1 MEGYEKNDG
10 MEMNDRDEIY
20 SKPVRAGKR
29 TYFFDVKAT
38 RNNDYYLTIT
48 ESKKK
53 LEKDGSQNYEKHKIF
68 LYKEDFDKFAEG
80 LDNAVAYIK
89 AGYRL
94 PIGLFICRLK
104 IDTPKKS
111 VPLFGIQFRRRKTD
125 IQRQSRNGRAE
136 NKHYADKRGCRA
148 AQKSA
153 EFMYHSDAPRNQYTL
168 SRRRKRLLTG

>member
-89 AGYRL
+89 AALNGETMAVQEEVETNKFY
-94 PIGLFICRLK
+94 
-104 IDTPKKS
+104 
-111 VPLFGIQFRRRKTD
+111 D
-125 IQRQSRNGRAE
+125 I
-136 NKHYADKRGCRA
+136 HFD
-148 AQKSA
+148 
-153 EFMYHSDAPRNQYTL
+153 DL
-168 SRRRKRLLTG
+168 SK

>member
-89 AGYRL
+89 AALNGETMAVQEEVETNKL
-94 PIGLFICRLK
+94 DD
-104 IDTPKKS
+104 ID
-111 VPLFGIQFRRRKTD
+111 FD
-125 IQRQSRNGRAE
+125 
-136 NKHYADKRGCRA
+136 D
-148 AQKSA
+148 
-153 EFMYHSDAPRNQYTL
+153 L
-168 SRRRKRLLTG
+168 SK

>member
-89 AGYRL
+89 ATLNGE
-94 PIGLFICRLK
+94 IMAVQEEVETNKFDD
-104 IDTPKKS
+104 ID
-111 VPLFGIQFRRRKTD
+111 FD
-125 IQRQSRNGRAE
+125 
-136 NKHYADKRGCRA
+136 D
-148 AQKSA
+148 
-153 EFMYHSDAPRNQYTL
+153 L
-168 SRRRKRLLTG
+168 SK

>member
-89 AGYRL
+89 AAL
-94 PIGLFICRLK
+94 
-104 IDTPKKS
+104 
-111 VPLFGIQFRRRKTD
+111 
-125 IQRQSRNGRAE
+125 NGETMAVQE
-136 NKHYADKRGCRA
+136 EVETNGHVAKN
-148 AQKSA
+148 SW
-153 EFMYHSDAPRNQYTL
+153 
-168 SRRRKRLLTG
+168 